1 MPATAEPQVMQCME
15 VWGGNQAVDSNVVMA
30 GLDAWVYCKP
40 YRDAEGGGDVYYV
53 SSCATG
59 RINRLL
65 VADVSGHG
73 ADVAQTAVQ
82 LRSLMRRHVNQI
94 DQTRFIG
101 TMNEQFA
108 SLAQCGCFATA
119 IATTFFAPTN
129 HLSLCNAGHPPPLVY
144 RAVERAWSFLQQDRA
159 AKESLPGNF
168 PLGVVDLSSYA
179 QFDVRLRVG
188 DLVLCYTDSL
198 IECAD
203 GQGKG
208 ELLGRP
214 GLLDVVRTLNASDPG
229 TFIPSLLRAIEA
241 KACAALTGDDVTV
254 LLFRP
259 NGLAPTKPLGE
270 RLIAPFRV
278 VRDIVQAWRRG
289 DVMPWPEFSVAN
301 LGGAMFTP
309 LSRLFRPRKRPLA
322 TNHTITHE

>member
-1 MPATAEPQVMQCME
+1 
-15 VWGGNQAVDSNVVMA
+15 
-30 GLDAWVYCKP
+30 
-40 YRDAEGGGDVYYV
+40 VYYV

-101 TMNEQFA
+101 TMNAQFA
-108 SLAQCGCFATA
+108 ALAQSGCFATA

-144 RAVERAWSFLQQDRA
+144 RAAQRTWSYLQQDRA
-159 AKESLPGNF
+159 AKESSPGNF
-168 PLGVVDLSSYA
+168 PLGIVDLSDYA
-179 QFDVRLRVG
+179 QFDVRLKVG

-198 IECAD
+198 VECGD
-203 GQGKG
+203 GQGD
-208 ELLGRP
+208 LLGQQ
-214 GLLDVVRTLNASDPG
+214 GLLDVVRTLDVSEPG

-241 KACAALTGDDVTV
+241 KACAELSGDDVTV

-259 NGLAPTKPLGE
+259 NGLAPTKPLHE

-278 VRDIVQAWRRG
+278 LVDIVRAWRRG
-289 DVMPWPEFSVAN
+289 DVMPWPEFSIAN
-301 LGGAMFTP
+301 LGGALFTP
-309 LSRLFRPRKRPLA
+309 LSRFFRPRKRRLA
-322 TNHTITHE
+322 TNQTDGHE

>member
-108 SLAQCGCFATA
+108 ALAQSGCFATA

-144 RAVERAWSFLQQDRA
+144 RAAERTWSFLQQDRA
-159 AKESLPGNF
+159 ARESSGGNF

-179 QFDVRLRVG
+179 QFEVRLMVG

-198 IECAD
+198 VECGD
-203 GQGKG
+203 GEG
-208 ELLGRP
+208 ELLGQQ
-214 GLLDVVRTLNASDPG
+214 GLLGVVRTLNASDPG
-229 TFIPSLLRAIEA
+229 AFIPSLLRALEA
-241 KACAALTGDDVTV
+241 KACAELTGDDVTV

-278 VRDIVQAWRRG
+278 VRDIAQAWRRS

-301 LGGAMFTP
+301 LGGALFTP
-309 LSRLFRPRKRPLA
+309 LSRLFRPRKNRLA
-322 TNHTITHE
+322 TNHTNAHE

>member
-1 MPATAEPQVMQCME
+1 MQCME
-15 VWGGNQAVDSNVVMA
+15 VWGGNQAVDSGVVMA

-101 TMNEQFA
+101 TMNAQFA
-108 SLAQCGCFATA
+108 ALAQAGCFATA

-144 RAVERAWSFLQQDRA
+144 HAAERQWSFLQQDRA
-159 AKESLPGNF
+159 TKGASGGNF
-168 PLGVVDLSSYA
+168 PLGIVDLSDYA
-179 QFDVRLRVG
+179 QFDVRLKVG

-198 IECAD
+198 IECGD
-203 GQGKG
+203 GRG
-208 ELLGRP
+208 ELLGQD
-214 GLLDVVRTLNASDPG
+214 GLLDVVTRLDVSDPSA
-229 TFIPSLLRAIEA
+229 FIPSLLRAIEA
-241 KACAALTGDDVTV
+241 KACAALSGDDVTV

-278 VRDIVQAWRRG
+278 LREIVRGLRRG
-289 DVMPWPEFSVAN
+289 DVMPWPEMSIAN
-301 LGGAMFTP
+301 LGGALFTP
-309 LSRLFRPRKRPLA
+309 LSRLFRPRG
-322 TNHTITHE
+322 

>member
-1 MPATAEPQVMQCME
+1 MVATAEPQVMQCME
-15 VWGGNQAVDSNVVMA
+15 VWGGNQAVDSGVVMA

-101 TMNEQFA
+101 TMNAQFA
-108 SLAQCGCFATA
+108 ALAKCGCFATA

-144 RAVERAWSFLQQDRA
+144 RAAQRTWSYLQQDRT
-159 AKESLPGNF
+159 AKESSAGNF
-168 PLGVVDLSSYA
+168 PLGIVDLSDYA
-179 QFDVRLRVG
+179 QFDVRLKVG

-198 IECAD
+198 VECGD
-203 GQGKG
+203 GQGD
-208 ELLGRP
+208 LLGQQ
-214 GLLDVVRTLNASDPG
+214 GLLDVVRTLDVSNPG
-229 TFIPSLLRAIEA
+229 AFIPSLLRAIEA
-241 KACAALTGDDVTV
+241 KACAELSGDDVTV

-259 NGLAPTKPLGE
+259 NGLAPTKPLHE

-278 VRDIVQAWRRG
+278 LREIFRSWRSG
-289 DVMPWPEFSVAN
+289 EPMPWPEVSVAN
-301 LGGAMFTP
+301 LGGAMITP
-309 LSRLFRPRKRPLA
+309 LSRLFRGRQA
-322 TNHTITHE
+322 

>member
-1 MPATAEPQVMQCME
+1 MPATEPQVMQCME
-15 VWGGNQAVDSNVVMA
+15 VWGGNQAVDSGVVMA

-40 YRDAEGGGDVYYV
+40 YQDAEGGGDVYYV

-101 TMNEQFA
+101 RMNEQFA
-108 SLAQCGCFATA
+108 ALAQAGCFATA

-144 RAVERAWSFLQQDRA
+144 RAAERKWSFLQQDKA
-159 AKESLPGNF
+159 AKDAAGGNF
-168 PLGVVDLSSYA
+168 PLGIIDLSDYA
-179 QFDVRLRVG
+179 QFDVRLKVG

-198 IECAD
+198 IECGD
-203 GQGKG
+203 GQG
-208 ELLGRP
+208 ELLGQQ
-214 GLLDVVRTLNASDPG
+214 GLLDVVTRLDVSDPS
-229 TFIPSLLRAIEA
+229 TFIPSLLSAIEA
-241 KACAALTGDDVTV
+241 KSCAELTGDDVTV

-259 NGLAPTKPLGE
+259 NGLAPTKPLRE
-270 RLIAPFRV
+270 LLIAPFRLT
-278 VRDIVQAWRRG
+278 REIARAWWHH
-289 DVMPWPEFSVAN
+289 DAPPWPEFSLAKV
-301 LGGAMFTP
+301 GGAVITP
-309 LSRLFRPRKRPLA
+309 LSRLFRPKPA
-322 TNHTITHE
+322 TSARSERTQ

>member
-1 MPATAEPQVMQCME
+1 MVATAEPQVMQCME
-15 VWGGNQAVDSNVVMA
+15 VWGGNQAVDSGVVMA

-101 TMNEQFA
+101 TMNAQFA
-108 SLAQCGCFATA
+108 ALAQSGCFATA

-144 RAVERAWSFLQQDRA
+144 RAAQRTWSYLQQDRA
-159 AKESLPGNF
+159 AKESSAGNF
-168 PLGVVDLSSYA
+168 PLGIIDLSDYA
-179 QFDVRLRVG
+179 QFDVRLKVG

-198 IECAD
+198 VECGD
-203 GQGKG
+203 GQGD
-208 ELLGRP
+208 LLGQQ
-214 GLLDVVRTLNASDPG
+214 GLLDVVRTVDASNPG
-229 TFIPSLLRAIEA
+229 AFIPSLLRAIEA
-241 KACAALTGDDVTV
+241 KACAELSGDDVTV

-259 NGLAPTKPLGE
+259 NGLAPTKPLHE

-278 VRDIVQAWRRG
+278 LREIVRSWRSG
-289 DVMPWPEFSVAN
+289 EPMPWPEVSIAN
-301 LGGAMFTP
+301 LGGAMITP
-309 LSRLFRPRKRPLA
+309 LSRLFRRRQ
-322 TNHTITHE
+322 E

>member
-1 MPATAEPQVMQCME
+1 MPATEPQIMQCME
-15 VWGGNQAVDSNVVMA
+15 VWGGNQAVDSGVIMA

-101 TMNEQFA
+101 TMNQQFA
-108 SLAQCGCFATA
+108 ALATCGCFATA

-129 HLSLCNAGHPPPLVY
+129 HLSLCNAGHPPPLLY
-144 RAVERAWSFLQQDRA
+144 RAAERNWSFLRQDRA
-159 AKESLPGNF
+159 AKEAAAANF
-168 PLGVVDLSSYA
+168 PLGIVDLSDYA
-179 QFDVRLRVG
+179 QFDVRLKVG

-198 IECAD
+198 VEASD
-203 GQGKG
+203 GRGD
-208 ELLGRP
+208 LLGQQ
-214 GLLDVVRTLNASDPG
+214 GLLDVVRTLDVSSSS
-229 TFIPSLLRAIEA
+229 TFIASLLRAIEA
-241 KACAALTGDDVTV
+241 KGGAELTGDDVTV
-254 LLFRP
+254 LVFRP
-259 NGLAPTKPLGE
+259 NGLAPTKPLLE

-278 VRDIVQAWRRG
+278 LREIVRAWRQG
-289 DVMPWPEFSVAN
+289 DVMPWPEMSVAN

-309 LSRLFRPRKRPLA
+309 LSRLFRPRRP
-322 TNHTITHE
+322 

>member
-1 MPATAEPQVMQCME
+1 ME
-15 VWGGNQAVDSNVVMA
+15 VWGGNQAVDSGVVMA

-73 ADVAQTAVQ
+73 ADVSQTAVK

-94 DQTRFIG
+94 DQTRFIK
-101 TMNEQFA
+101 TMNAQFA
-108 SLAQCGCFATA
+108 ALAQAGCFATA
-119 IATTFFAPTN
+119 ISSTFFAPTN

-144 RAVERAWSFLQQDRA
+144 RAGERKWSFLQQDRA
-159 AKESLPGNF
+159 AKEAASAAPNF
-168 PLGVVDLSSYA
+168 PLGVMDLSEYA

-198 IECAD
+198 IECGD
-203 GQGKG
+203 GKG
-208 ELLGRP
+208 ELLGQE
-214 GLLDVVRTLNASDPG
+214 GLLEVVRTLDVSDAAA
-229 TFIPSLLRAIEA
+229 FIPTLLRAIEV
-241 KACAALTGDDVTV
+241 KSCAELSGDDVTV

-278 VRDIVQAWRRG
+278 VREIVRGWRHG
-289 DVMPWPEFSVAN
+289 EVMPWPEMSIAN
-301 LGGAMFTP
+301 LGGALITP
-309 LSRLFRPRKRPLA
+309 LSRMFRPRS
-322 TNHTITHE
+322 

>member
-1 MPATAEPQVMQCME
+1 MQCME
-15 VWGGNQAVDSNVVMA
+15 VWGGNQAVDSGVVMV

-40 YRDAEGGGDVYYV
+40 YRDADGGGDVYYV

-65 VADVSGHG
+65 LADVSGHG

-101 TMNEQFA
+101 TMNGQFA
-108 SLAQCGCFATA
+108 ALARDGCFATA

-129 HLSLCNAGHPPPLVY
+129 HLSLCNAGHPPPLLY
-144 RAVERAWSFLQQDRA
+144 RGAEGTWSFLQQERA
-159 AKESLPGNF
+159 ARESSESSATNF
-168 PLGVVDLSSYA
+168 PLGVVDRSDYA
-179 QFDVRLRVG
+179 QFDVRLNIG

-198 IECAD
+198 IECGD
-203 GQGKG
+203 GGG
-208 ELLGRP
+208 TGDLLGQE
-214 GLLDVVRTLNASDPG
+214 GLLNVVRTLDVSSPANL
-229 TFIPSLLRAIEA
+229 IPSLLHAIQT
-241 KACAALTGDDVTV
+241 KACAVLSGDDVTV

-270 RLIAPFRV
+270 RLLAPFRV
-278 VRDIVQAWRRG
+278 LRELARAWRRH
-289 DVMPWPEFSVAN
+289 DAPPWPEFSVAN
-301 LGGAMFTP
+301 LGGAMITP
-309 LSRLFRPRKRPLA
+309 LSKLFRPRKP
-322 TNHTITHE
+322 

>member
-1 MPATAEPQVMQCME
+1 MVATAEPQVMQCME
-15 VWGGNQAVDSNVVMA
+15 VWGGNQAVDSGVVMA

-101 TMNEQFA
+101 TMNAQFA
-108 SLAQCGCFATA
+108 ALAQSGCFATA

-144 RAVERAWSFLQQDRA
+144 RAAQRTWSYLQQDRA
-159 AKESLPGNF
+159 AKESSAGNF
-168 PLGVVDLSSYA
+168 PLGIVDLSDYA
-179 QFDVRLRVG
+179 QFDVRLKVG

-198 IECAD
+198 VECGD
-203 GQGKG
+203 GQGD
-208 ELLGRP
+208 LLGQD
-214 GLLDVVRTLNASDPG
+214 GLLDVVRTVDASNPG
-229 TFIPSLLRAIEA
+229 AFIPSLLRAIEA
-241 KACAALTGDDVTV
+241 KACAELSGDDVTV

-259 NGLAPTKPLGE
+259 NGLAPTKPLHE

-278 VRDIVQAWRRG
+278 LREIFRSWRSG
-289 DVMPWPEFSVAN
+289 EPMPWPEVSVAN
-301 LGGAMFTP
+301 LGGAMITP
-309 LSRLFRPRKRPLA
+309 LSRLFRGRQA
-322 TNHTITHE
+322 